1 MKRTQRKDGLRN
13 IRKQFLLYLSII
25 VITMMG
31 TATYLG
37 IHFSWLAIQ
46 KNASESYSA
55 LRFRDLEI
63 ISTSLLTPAD
73 LEAVR
78 NLDGVAD
85 AEPVWQTGG
94 KINSGGVSEP
104 VYVLSRTEKINLP
117 ILLEGRLPE
126 LPGECAAEQRLM
138 DRFGWQVGDT
148 VTVRNREGGAPD
160 SLLRDTFTITG
171 VANHPDHI
179 HENAPDTLYLLVPRE
194 SFDLAGLEECSM
206 KAVVLL
212 EKDPAQNLFDS
223 SYESMADG
231 LRNRVERLAR
241 SRAPLRD
248 REIRAEAQ
256 EELDQKTSE
265 LEEAR
270 AALADAD
277 AQLQEGQSA
286 LEEGRNS
293 VNENREKLA
302 EAQKTMEDASEA
314 LRTGEEK
321 LEDAKSRLISS
332 KAALLRARDQLNY
345 SHRKLE
351 YGQSAA
357 EQGAREAEEISVLM
371 PDGMTFEDLL
381 ETGVPEMGVDSKDVK
396 QGYRSYQYL
405 QGELRLGRTDIGKA
419 EAMYHRGVEK
429 YNAGLAEYRM
439 SLREY
444 EEKQEEYTSGKQ
456 EYEDGLVKLRDGEK
470 ELLEKQQEFDEKS
483 GEYQEKLEEFKDY
496 ELRLEDAKAQMEAL
510 EPSQWRCLRARDNT
524 SFTWLN
530 DTVRQTGHMEMTFSM
545 LFLVI
550 SAMVIYSSIQKLVL
564 EQRILVGVGK
574 ALGLMNREIL
584 AKYLLFGMSGTTAG
598 VLLGVAVAAAILEP
612 MVLSSSNDFFLIRF
626 SAPLFDAVSTLA
638 VTAAAELLAFLGV
651 YLGCKS
657 LLRASAYS
665 LMQPLVPKTGKK
677 AAKNRLRLPLMIRM
691 IPRSMRANP
700 ARVLV
705 TILSVAGCCALVVM
719 GFTMRFHIEGVPIR
733 QYSEITDYD
742 LEVSFDGSPEARSGL
757 EAVLGEAGAEYVAV
771 QSRSVTFEA
780 GETMAATLVVGDLEE
795 INAFYHIRDYD
806 TGRTLALDRD
816 GLYIHRPVS
825 EYAHLAE
832 GGVLALSEG
841 SGPSVRVSIAAVY
854 ENLFGWNF
862 FMNEESYEAA
872 FGEPGEKNRF
882 FVRLGSA
889 DEEQL
894 KTRMA
899 GVQGYER
906 TDAADSN
913 KAIFTAVSS
922 SMNMLV
928 MLMVVLAAILAFF
941 VLMSLTNSYLLQ
953 KKDEAVIMR
962 INGFTVREVILYLM
976 AEIIAD
982 TVIGILLGFV
992 IGHIMASYM
1001 LGLIEKNCYHFVR
1014 GISWPALLIGAGIT
1028 GLFSFLVN
1036 AYCLRNIKNMTLS
1049 DLK

>member
-1 MKRTQRKDGLRN
+1 MKKTQRKDGLRN
-13 IRKQFLLYLSII
+13 IQKQFLLFLSII

-31 TATYLG
+31 TAAYLG
-37 IHFSWLAIQ
+37 IHFSYLAIQ
-46 KNASESYSA
+46 KNATKSYSG

-63 ISTSLLTPAD
+63 ISTSLLSPAD

-94 KINSGGVSEP
+94 KINSGRVSEQ
-104 VYVLSRTEKINLP
+104 VFVLSLTEKINLP

-126 LPGECAAEQRLM
+126 LPEECAVEQRLM
-138 DRFGWQVGDT
+138 DRFGWQIGDT
-148 VTVRNREGGAPD
+148 VTVRNEKGEVPE
-160 SLLRDTFTITG
+160 SLLRDRFTITG

-179 HENAPDTLYLLVPRE
+179 HENAPDILYVLVPRE
-194 SFDLAGLEECSM
+194 SFDQAGLKECSM

-223 SYESMADG
+223 QYDSMANG
-231 LRNRVERLAR
+231 LRERAERLAL
-241 SRAPLRD
+241 SRAPIRD
-248 REIRAEAQ
+248 REIRAEAT
-256 EELDQKTSE
+256 EKLEQKTSE

-270 AALADAD
+270 AKLADAD
-277 AQLQEGQSA
+277 EQLTEGRSA
-286 LEEGRNS
+286 LEEGRES
-293 VNENREKLA
+293 VKESREKLA
-302 EAQKTMEDASEA
+302 EAKQTMEEASEA

-321 LEDAKSRLISS
+321 LEDAK
-332 KAALLRARDQLNY
+332 AQL
-345 SHRKLE
+345 
-351 YGQSAA
+351 
-357 EQGAREAEEISVLM
+357 
-371 PDGMTFEDLL
+371 D
-381 ETGVPEMGVDSKDVK
+381 
-396 QGYRSYQYL
+396 
-405 QGELRLGRTDIGKA
+405 
-419 EAMYHRGVEK
+419 
-429 YNAGLAEYRM
+429 
-439 SLREY
+439 
-444 EEKQEEYTSGKQ
+444 
-456 EYEDGLVKLRDGEK
+456 
-470 ELLEKQQEFDEKS
+470 
-483 GEYQEKLEEFKDY
+483 
-496 ELRLEDAKAQMEAL
+496 AL
-510 EPSQWRCLRARDNT
+510 EPTQWRYLRARDNT

-545 LFLVI
+545 LFIVI
-550 SAMVIYSSIQKLVL
+550 SAMVIYASIQKLVL
-564 EQRILVGVGK
+564 EQRVLVGVGK

-584 AKYLLFGMSGTTAG
+584 GKYLLFGISGTTAG
-598 VLLGVAVAAAILEP
+598 VLLGLAAAAVILEP

-626 SAPLFDAVSTLA
+626 SKPLFDVASTLM
-638 VTAAAELLAFLGV
+638 VIAAAEALAFLSV

-657 LLRASAYS
+657 LLRSSAYT

-677 AAKNRLRLPLMIRM
+677 TAKHLLRLPLMIRM

-700 ARVLV
+700 ARVMV

-719 GFTMRFHIEGVPIR
+719 GFTMRFHIEGVPVR

-742 LEVSFDGSPEARSGL
+742 LEVSFDGSREARSGL
-757 EAVLGEAGAEYVAV
+757 EAVLKEAGTEFVAV
-771 QSRSVTFEA
+771 ASKSVTFEA

-795 INAFYHIRDYD
+795 INAFYHITDYD
-806 TGRTLALDRD
+806 TGRTLPLDQD

-825 EYAHLAE
+825 EYAHLSP
-832 GGVLALSEG
+832 GDTLTLSEG
-841 SGPSVRVSIAAVY
+841 SGRSVRVSIAAVY

-862 FMNEESYEAA
+862 FMNEKSYEAA
-872 FGEPGEKNRF
+872 FGESGEKNQF

-889 DEEQL
+889 DEIRL
-894 KTRMA
+894 KEKMA
-899 GVQGYER
+899 GVQGYEK

-913 KAIFTAVSS
+913 KSIFSAVSS
-922 SMNMLV
+922 SMTMLV
-928 MLMVVLAAILAFF
+928 MLMVILAAILAFF

-992 IGHIMASYM
+992 IGHCMATLM
-1001 LGLIEKNCYHFVR
+1001 LGLIEKNCYHFIR

-1028 GLFSFLVN
+1028 SLFSFLVN
-1036 AYCLRNIKNMTLS
+1036 TYCLRNVKNMTLS